1 MKRASILFVF
11 IASLGMFGGCGS
23 RIKQCTSSKKYN
35 PGFRLEVRV
44 HGSNAV
50 QVVTVP
56 PDGVVTVEI
65 PSNKDCNGVVLTP
78 LPEAAVPQQT
88 P

>member
-1 MKRASILFVF
+1 MQRTLTLLALASFL
-11 IASLGMFGGCGS
+11 IACGGCGPHV
-23 RIKQCTSSKKYN
+23 KQCTSSKKYN

-44 HGSNAV
+44 PDSNAV

-65 PSNKDCNGVVLTP
+65 PSNRDCNAVVITP
-78 LPEAAVPQQT
+78 LPDAAIPQ
-88 P
+88 

>member
-1 MKRASILFVF
+1 MKRAFVLFVF

-44 HGSNAV
+44 PDSNAV

-56 PDGVVTVEI
+56 TDGIVTVEI
-65 PSNKDCNGVVLTP
+65 PSGKDCNAVVITP
-78 LPEAAVPQQT
+78 VPEASAPQQM

>member
-1 MKRASILFVF
+1 MKKHSI
-11 IASLGMFGGCGS
+11 SLALVTFLLACGGCGP
-23 RIKQCTSSKKYN
+23 RVKQCTSSKKYN

-44 HGSNAV
+44 PDSSAV

-65 PSNKDCNGVVLTP
+65 PSNRDCNAVVITP
-78 LPEAAVPQQT
+78 LPAAATPQ
-88 P
+88 